1 MNLPYTVLSIQIN
14 HLFKKNC
21 IIVEILLY
29 NFPVINLSIYVD
41 VNVIIKKLRLE
52 KKLFTLH

>member
-1 MNLPYTVLSIQIN
+1 MQIN
-14 HLFKKNC
+14 HLFKKNY
-21 IIVEILLY
+21 IIMEILLY
-29 NFPVINLSIYVD
+29 NFPVINPSIYVD

>member
-1 MNLPYTVLSIQIN
+1 MNLPYTVLSIKIN